1 MPVELVIAP
10 EVERAYMDWLDEF
23 IRDEHRQ
30 SEEARTRER
39 QENSRV
45 APFQDEWNALKDR
58 LRRACADYNLKIG
71 NQAIVTTE
79 GSELNA
85 AITAAKLVLRID
97 HYEDELEANYSFTH
111 PTQLM
116 ITNAIEDVSGRSRRQ
131 IWYGSSR
138 IYQDGSRMVYE
149 PYSHNNCTVYDNV
162 DLLAQDRF
170 KFFLNKV
177 RLEQHPEERPRGGNF
192 IRAR

>member
-1 MPVELVIAP
+1 
-10 EVERAYMDWLDEF
+10 MDWLDEF

-39 QENSRV
+39 QENTQV
-45 APFQDEWNALKDR
+45 APFQDQWNALKER

-71 NQAIVTTE
+71 NQVIVEAE
-79 GSELNA
+79 GNGLNA
-85 AITAAKLVLRID
+85 TITAAKLGLRKD
-97 HYEDELEANYSFTH
+97 HYEDELEASYSFTC
-111 PTQLM
+111 PAQLM

-138 IYQDGSRMVYE
+138 IHREGSRMLYE
-149 PYSHNNCTVYDNV
+149 PYSHNSTVYDNV

-170 KFFLNKV
+170 KFFLTKA
-177 RLEQHPEERPRGGNF
+177 RFEQHSEERPRGGNF
-192 IRAR
+192 IPAR